1 MEHRVQGTSGTTG
14 TLGAHRTVSTRTTS
28 EESAELLIQNN
39 TMARE
44 RLNSL
49 SEQEQAMDQLEIATR
64 ALQGPEKTF
73 EISVHEETKAIMIK
87 IKNKA
92 TGELI
97 REIPKEK
104 LLDVAASLMEL
115 SGLIIDRKA

>member
-1 MEHRVQGTSGTTG
+1 MEHRVQGTSGT
-14 TLGAHRTVSTRTTS
+14 LGVHRTISTRTTS
-28 EESAELLIQNN
+28 DESADLLIQDN

-44 RLNSL
+44 KLESL
-49 SEQEQAMDQLEIATR
+49 SATERAMDQLEIATR

-73 EISVHEETKAIMIK
+73 EISVHEDTKAIMIK

-97 REIPKEK
+97 REVPKEK

-115 SGLIIDRKA
+115 SGLMIDKKA

>member
-1 MEHRVQGTSGTTG
+1 VEHRVQGTSGT
-14 TLGAHRTVSTRTTS
+14 LGALRSLSTRTTP

-39 TMARE
+39 TIAKE
-44 RLNSL
+44 RLSL
-49 SEQEQAMDQLEIATR
+49 SSEEEKAIDQLEVATR
-64 ALQGPEKTF
+64 ALQGPEKTY
-73 EISVHEETKAIMIK
+73 EISVHEETNSIMVK

-115 SGLIIDRKA
+115 SGLIIDKKA